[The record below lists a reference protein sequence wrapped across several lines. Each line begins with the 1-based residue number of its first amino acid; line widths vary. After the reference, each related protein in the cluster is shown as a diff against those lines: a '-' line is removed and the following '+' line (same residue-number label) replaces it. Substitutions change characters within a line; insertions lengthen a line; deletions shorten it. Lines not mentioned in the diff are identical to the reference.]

1 MSTQV
6 EHPGS
11 GARMS
16 VPDGWEVLSAQDS
29 DTVVALEP
37 ATEAEEAFRANL
49 VLSVVDN
56 DGMSFRDWQ
65 TATDEVLPE
74 MLQDYLLLDLEKR
87 PVAGLAGG
95 RRLAHHLSP
104 EGVAL
109 TMEQWFTVVDG
120 VGFTLTATVDSW
132 RYDAWADELAT
143 LAEHLALPAATSD
156 GASR

>member
-16 VPDGWEVLSAQDS
+16 VPEEWEVLTGEDS
-29 DTVVALEP
+29 DTVIALEP
-37 ATEAEEAFRANL
+37 QAEGDADFRANL

-65 TATDEVLPE
+65 TATDEVLPA

-87 PVAGLAGG
+87 SVAGSAGG
-95 RRLAHHLSP
+95 RRLAHHVSP
-104 EGVAL
+104 GGVAL

-132 RYDAWADELAT
+132 RYDQWADELAA
-143 LAEHLALPAATSD
+143 LAERLELPAA
-156 GASR
+156 ASAGVPA

>member
-16 VPDGWEVLSAQDS
+16 VPDGWEVLSADDS

-37 ATEAEEAFRANL
+37 AVEGDEAFRANL

-65 TATDEVLPE
+65 TATDEVLPGLLE
-74 MLQDYLLLDLEKR
+74 DYLLLDLEKR

-95 RRLAHHLSP
+95 RRLAHHVSP
-104 EGVAL
+104 DGVAL

-132 RYDAWADELAT
+132 RYDEWADELSA
-143 LAEHLALPAATSD
+143 LADRLDLPAASAD
-156 GASR
+156 GVPA

>member
-16 VPDGWEVLSAQDS
+16 VPEEWEVLTAEDS
-29 DTVVALEP
+29 DTVIALEP
-37 ATEAEEAFRANL
+37 SAVGDEVFRANL
-49 VLSVVDN
+49 VLSVVGN

-65 TATDEVLPE
+65 TATDEVLPA

-95 RRLAHHLSP
+95 RRLAHHVSP

-132 RYDAWADELAT
+132 RYDQWADELAA
-143 LAEHLALPAATSD
+143 LAERLQLPAATSD
-156 GASR
+156 GAPA

>member
-6 EHPGS
+6 EHPRS

-16 VPDGWEVLSAQDS
+16 VPEGWEVLVADDS

-37 ATEAEEAFRANL
+37 AAEGADGFRANL
-49 VLSVVDN
+49 VLSVVGN

-65 TATDEVLPE
+65 TATDETLPA

-87 PVAGLAGG
+87 RVAGLPGG
-95 RRLAHHLSP
+95 RRLAHHVSP
-104 EGVAL
+104 DGVAL

-132 RYDAWADELAT
+132 RYDQWADELSA
-143 LAEHLALPAATSD
+143 LAEQLELPAAAAD
-156 GASR
+156 GVPA

>member
-6 EHPGS
+6 EHPRS

-16 VPDGWEVLSAQDS
+16 VPEGWEILVAEDS

-37 ATEAEEAFRANL
+37 AADGDDGFRANL
-49 VLSVVDN
+49 VLSVVGN

-65 TATDEVLPE
+65 TATDETLPA

-87 PVAGLAGG
+87 PVAGLPGG
-95 RRLAHHLSP
+95 RRLAHHVSP

-132 RYDAWADELAT
+132 RYDLWADELSA
-143 LAEHLALPAATSD
+143 LAEQLELPAAAAD
-156 GASR
+156 GVPA

>member
-16 VPDGWEVLSAQDS
+16 VPEEWEVLTSEDS

-37 ATEAEEAFRANL
+37 SAPGDEVFRANL

-56 DGMSFRDWQ
+56 GGLGFRDWQ
-65 TATDEVLPE
+65 TATDEVLPA

-95 RRLAHHLSP
+95 RRLAHHVSP

-132 RYDAWADELAT
+132 RYDQWADELAA
-143 LAEHLALPAATSD
+143 LAERLELPAATSD
-156 GASR
+156 GVPT